1 MLSVLR
7 VLRVSHFEHPEHPE
21 HPEHLEHLPYRN
33 VIPRMFGT
41 YVARS
46 PGVPTL
52 M

>member
-1 MLSVLR
+1 VLD
-7 VLRVSHFEHPEHPE
+7 VLEVLEALGVKIL
-21 HPEHLEHLPYRN
+21 EHLEHLEHLKDYLN
-33 VIPRMFGT
+33 VIPRMIGT

>member
-1 MLSVLR
+1 MLDVHEVLQ
-7 VLRVSHFEHPEHPE
+7 VTTL
-21 HPEHLEHLPYRN
+21 EHLEHLEHLENYRN
-33 VIPRMFGT
+33 VIPRMIGT